1 MKKKLTIEV
10 ELTHGY
16 ITEQEV
22 EVDIPAYTMASKVA
36 FDVMRELKGNCFGV
50 YMTLLSHRNMK
61 NNQCFPSRE
70 TIMKETGL
78 SEGTV
83 KDCLT
88 KLHKAGYIIINSGY
102 FGCSNNYYF
111 PKEWFYDLFAE
122 DINQIM
128 AKRKTGGQSA
138 LKADRETKKDKKIKE
153 QNQEIMELKKELAK
167 LKGTKA
173 TKKTAPIE
181 LNDFD
186 DEDGTD
192 PF

>member
-22 EVDIPAYTMASKVA
+22 EVDIPSYTMASEVA

-70 TIMKETGL
+70 TIMEETGL

-83 KDCLT
+83 KECIS
-88 KLHKAGYIIINSGY
+88 KLHKSGYIIINSGY

-122 DINQIM
+122 DIKQTM
-128 AKRKTGGQSA
+128 ARRKTGSKSA
-138 LKADRETKKDKKIKE
+138 LKVDRETKKDKTIKE
-153 QNQEIMELKKELAK
+153 QNKEIAELKRELAK
-167 LKGTKA
+167 LKGKQTIKEHSMSCFN
-173 TKKTAPIE
+173 ID
-181 LNDFD
+181 DF
-186 DEDGTD
+186 EEVN
-192 PF
+192 PFE